1 MSEEIQ
7 QEKSTTDKYQFG
19 AFPLYEHKTPEFRE
33 RTGYKYIFY
42 GDDNAYSDYLIYLY
56 SRSAIHNS
64 IVNGKTRFILGRGW
78 KSEDESEVVKPNL
91 KETLDEM
98 THKVILDRLIF
109 GGYALRIVWFNKKI
123 ISIYHEPFQKIRA
136 NSSQTEYYISNEWTR
151 DQSTKARF
159 KASQK
164 MPDDL
169 KVLTPFNPKE
179 PKGEQL
185 LYVCDYRPNLKIY
198 PLPEYLPSNSAIETD
213 IEIDNFHI
221 NNIKSGFAAGTMI
234 TLFNG
239 KPSPDEAKKVERDL
253 KAKFTGTDNGGEV
266 VLNFAELNEK
276 EPLVT
281 PLRSNG
287 LSDQYQQ
294 LSDSTIQ
301 KIFIGHNI
309 SSPMLFGLKTEGQ
322 LGGRSEMD
330 IAWEL
335 LNINYVT
342 PRRLQ
347 FESEFNYILQFSDSK
362 SKLEL
367 VPLKPLGVEFNEETI
382 KSVLTKKE
390 LREMVSD
397 SIGLESEEETNDT
410 LSIIASLSPIIQTKV
425 LSSMTTNQILNMVGL
440 PSIPNG
446 DTIPQD
452 TTSKAFKMA
461 MEFDAI
467 LLDSFSKIGI
477 SEYEFADAELS
488 KEEQILLDYIKGK
501 KVLDINQAKKD
512 LKIDVQKV
520 LDTLIKNNIIQ
531 GTYEPNG
538 NVKVKDIQEPNT
550 GYKVKTYWQYS
561 GPKDSKNR
569 TFCAKMLELNNLY
582 TKEEIDNLDMT
593 MKQYNEQYNY
603 INGDVDIWSY
613 RGGWYTVPNTDGLLH
628 KPSCRHSWNQVLVK
642 EKI

>member
-1 MSEEIQ
+1 M
-7 QEKSTTDKYQFG
+7 
-19 AFPLYEHKTPEFRE
+19 
-33 RTGYKYIFY
+33 
-42 GDDNAYSDYLIYLY
+42 
-56 SRSAIHNS
+56 
-64 IVNGKTRFILGRGW
+64 
-78 KSEDESEVVKPNL
+78 
-91 KETLDEM
+91 
-98 THKVILDRLIF
+98 
-109 GGYALRIVWFNKKI
+109 
-123 ISIYHEPFQKIRA
+123 
-136 NSSQTEYYISNEWTR
+136 
-151 DQSTKARF
+151 
-159 KASQK
+159 
-164 MPDDL
+164 
-169 KVLTPFNPKE
+169 
-179 PKGEQL
+179 
-185 LYVCDYRPNLKIY
+185 
-198 PLPEYLPSNSAIETD
+198 
-213 IEIDNFHI
+213 
-221 NNIKSGFAAGTMI
+221 
-234 TLFNG
+234 
-239 KPSPDEAKKVERDL
+239 
-253 KAKFTGTDNGGEV
+253 
-266 VLNFAELNEK
+266 
-276 EPLVT
+276 
-281 PLRSNG
+281 
-287 LSDQYQQ
+287 
-294 LSDSTIQ
+294 
-301 KIFIGHNI
+301 
-309 SSPMLFGLKTEGQ
+309 
-322 LGGRSEMD
+322 
-330 IAWEL
+330 
-335 LNINYVT
+335 
-342 PRRLQ
+342 
-347 FESEFNYILQFSDSK
+347 
-362 SKLEL
+362 
-367 VPLKPLGVEFNEETI
+367 PLKPLGVEFSEETI

-410 LSIIASLSPIIQTKV
+410 LSVIASLSPIIQTKV

-446 DTIPQD
+446 DSIPQD

-531 GTYEPNG
+531 GAYEPNG

-550 GYKVKTYWQYS
+550 GYKVKTYWKYS

-569 TFCAKMLELNNLY
+569 TFCAKMLELNKLY

-593 MKQYNEQYNY
+593 MKQYNEQDNY